1 MTITAATIARLSPPA
16 RRGADAW
23 SPNLAGHDGPLY
35 LAIADSLAAAV
46 ADGTLPAGTR
56 LPTHR
61 DLAVRLGVTIGTVT
75 RAYAEAARRGLTDGT
90 VGRGTFV
97 RGLEAVAL
105 GSGGLVGI
113 DHERPASGPAGVINL
128 SVNRPAMG
136 PQLEAMQAVL
146 TQLAQGAASADLSA
160 VMGYQFPA
168 GSPAHRTAGA
178 AWLRRSG
185 VEVTPDQVVVTA
197 GCQNAQTIALMT
209 VARPGDVLLTES
221 LAYPGLTSLARRL
234 GLTLEPV
241 AIDGEG
247 MRADALDAACRGGGR
262 RFVYLTPTIQNPTSV
277 VMSGERRRAIAA
289 IAERHDA
296 MLIEDDVHGF
306 LAPKQVPIAMLAP
319 ERTIFVT
326 SVSKALMPGLRV
338 GYMALPRRLVDA
350 ATETMR
356 ATTLMAPPLMA
367 EIVARW
373 IADGTAERL
382 TQWQINEIARRN
394 EVAERILGLP
404 GPGEGR
410 VRSFHL
416 WLPVENGRRA
426 SDVVDAARALGVH
439 VAAAA
444 AFQVGRGA
452 APEALRVS
460 LSAAADMSE
469 LADGLSRLAEA
480 LRFCPDEPALI

>member
-23 SPNLAGHDGPLY
+23 NPNLDGHDGPLY
-35 LAIADSLAAAV
+35 LAIADSLASAIS
-46 ADGTLPAGTR
+46 DGTLAAGTR

-61 DLAVRLGVTIGTVT
+61 DLAVRLGVTIGTIT

-97 RGLEAVAL
+97 RGRDPVPP
-105 GSGGLVGI
+105 GVGGLVGI
-113 DHERPASGPAGVINL
+113 DSDRPTIPGGTVINL

-136 PQLEAMQAVL
+136 PQLAAMQA
-146 TQLAQGAASADLSA
+146 TLANLAGAPDLSA

-168 GSPAHRTAGA
+168 GSPAHRAAGA
-178 AWLRRSG
+178 AWLRRAG
-185 VEVTPDQVVVTA
+185 VEVTPDQVLVTA

-209 VARPGDVLLTES
+209 VARPGDILLTEA

-234 GLTLEPV
+234 GLTLEAV
-241 AIDGEG
+241 AIDGDG

-262 RFVYLTPTIQNPTSV
+262 RFVYLTPTIQNPTGV

-289 IAERHDA
+289 VAERHDA
-296 MLIEDDVHGF
+296 FLIEDDVHGF
-306 LAPKQVPIAMLAP
+306 LAPKQIPIAMLAP

-326 SVSKALMPGLRV
+326 SVSKALMPGLRI

-367 EIVARW
+367 DIVARW
-373 IADGTAERL
+373 IGDGTAERL
-382 TQWQINEIARRN
+382 TQWQVGEIARRN
-394 EVAERILGLP
+394 EIAERILGLP
-404 GPGEGR
+404 TPAQGR

-426 SDVVDAARALGVH
+426 ADVVDAARALGVH
-439 VAAAA
+439 VAAAG

-460 LSAAADMSE
+460 LSAASDMGE

-480 LRFCPDEPALI
+480 LRFCPDEPALV

>member
-1 MTITAATIARLSPPA
+1 MTMTAATIARLSPPA

-23 SPNLAGHDGPLY
+23 NPNLDGHDGPLY
-35 LAIADSLAAAV
+35 LAIADSLATAIS
-46 ADGTLPAGTR
+46 DGTLPAGTR

-97 RGLEAVAL
+97 RGRDPVLPGA
-105 GSGGLVGI
+105 GGLVGI
-113 DHERPASGPAGVINL
+113 DHEKPTGGSTVINL

-136 PQLEAMQAVL
+136 PQLEAMQAS
-146 TQLAQGAASADLSA
+146 LAHLAHSSELSS

-168 GSPAHRTAGA
+168 GAPAHRAAGA

-185 VEVTPDQVVVTA
+185 VEVTPDRVLVTA

-209 VARPGDVLLTES
+209 VARPGDILLTEA

-241 AIDGEG
+241 AIDGDG

-262 RFVYLTPTIQNPTSV
+262 RFVYLTPTIQNPTGV

-289 IAERHDA
+289 VAERNDA
-296 MLIEDDVHGF
+296 FLIEDDVHGF
-306 LAPKQVPIAMLAP
+306 LAPKQIPIAMLAP

-373 IADGTAERL
+373 IGDGTAERL
-382 TQWQINEIARRN
+382 TQWQVGESARRN
-394 EVAERILGLP
+394 EIAERLLGLATP
-404 GPGEGR
+404 AEGR

-426 SDVVDAARALGVH
+426 ADVVDAARALGVH

-460 LSAAADMSE
+460 LSAAGDMAE
-469 LADGLSRLAEA
+469 LGDGLARLAEA

>member
-1 MTITAATIARLSPPA
+1 MTITATTVPSLTPQI

-23 SPNLAGHDGPLY
+23 APNLAGHDGPLY
-35 LAIADSLAAAV
+35 LAIADSLASAI
-46 ADGTLPAGTR
+46 ADGTLPSGTR

-97 RGLEAVAL
+97 RGLELAVP

-113 DHERPASGPAGVINL
+113 DHERATPGAGAGVINL

-136 PQLEAMQAVL
+136 PQVEALKAA
-146 TQLAQGAASADLSA
+146 LAELSA
-160 VMGYQFPA
+160 SDDLATVMGYQFPA
-168 GSPAHRTAGA
+168 GAPAHRAAGTE
-178 AWLRRSG
+178 WLKRAG
-185 VEVTPDQVVVTA
+185 VQVTPDRVLVTT

-209 VARPGDVLLTES
+209 VARPGDILLTEA

-241 AIDGEG
+241 ALDESG
-247 MRADALDAACRGGGR
+247 MRPDALEAACRGGGR
-262 RFVYLTPTIQNPTSV
+262 RFVYLTPTIQNPTGSV
-277 VMSGERRRAIAA
+277 MPEDRRRAIAEV
-289 IAERHDA
+289 AERCDA
-296 MLIEDDVHGF
+296 ILIEDDVHGF
-306 LAPKQVPIAMLAP
+306 LAAPQVPIAMLAP

-326 SVSKALMPGLRV
+326 SVSKALMPGLRT
-338 GYMALPRRLVDA
+338 GYMAMPRRMMVA
-350 ATETMR
+350 ATETLR

-373 IADGTAERL
+373 LADGTAEAL
-382 TQWQINEIARRN
+382 TRWQVQEAARRN
-394 EVAERILGLP
+394 EIAERILDLP
-404 GPGEGR
+404 GPADGR

-416 WLPVENGRRA
+416 WLKLENGRRA
-426 SDVVDAARALGVH
+426 TDVVEAARAQGVH
-439 VAAAA
+439 VATGA
-444 AFQVGRGA
+444 AFAVGRGP
-452 APEALRVS
+452 APEAIRIS
-460 LSAAADMSE
+460 LSAAADHGE
-469 LADGLSRLAEA
+469 LAAGLSRLAEA